1 MLIRSKL
8 FFWQVNMAEENINS
22 DEELEAKD
30 NLADTNEEL
39 KTVDAGDNSGK
50 ASNFEDDAE
59 EIIDAVYEVPVD
71 ITAVLD
77 TSNMPIS
84 QVLKLGRGAVVE
96 LERLVGE
103 EIELFAQENLIAK
116 GEVVVIDDHLAVSI
130 TKIIKRL

>member
-1 MLIRSKL
+1 
-8 FFWQVNMAEENINS
+8 MAEENINS
-22 DEELEAKD
+22 DEELEAKV

-71 ITAVLD
+71 ITAVLG

>member
-1 MLIRSKL
+1 
-8 FFWQVNMAEENINS
+8 MAEENINS

-71 ITAVLD
+71 ITAVLG

-103 EIELFAQENLIAK
+103 EIELFALENLIAK

>member
-1 MLIRSKL
+1 
-8 FFWQVNMAEENINS
+8 MAEENINS

-39 KTVDAGDNSGK
+39 KTVDAGDNPGK

-71 ITAVLD
+71 ITAVLG

>member
-1 MLIRSKL
+1 
-8 FFWQVNMAEENINS
+8 MAEENINS

-71 ITAVLD
+71 ITAVLG

-96 LERLVGE
+96 SERLVGE